1 MTTWQPG
8 PAWLFVPADRPDRF
22 AKALER
28 SDIAILDLED
38 AVAADRKTQAR
49 AALAAYDWPQPG
61 RTLVRLNP
69 ASTAEYAR
77 DLDLLAQLAASGR
90 GPTRVMLAKA
100 ETPED
105 LDGLGGHEVVVILE
119 TPAGVVAAREIIARP
134 SVVGATWGAE
144 DLIAGLGGTA
154 SRDADGRYRPV
165 ALHAQSSVLLAA
177 KAAGKLAIDTVHL
190 DIPDHDGLARES
202 RDSVAIGFDAKTSIH
217 PDHIPIVRA
226 AFAPDD
232 DALARAHRILAGVAE
247 HGEGVF
253 SLDGGMVDG
262 PIIAQAR
269 RILARAAAAR

>member
-28 SDIAILDLED
+28 SDIAVIDLED
-38 AVAADRKTQAR
+38 AVAADRKAQAR
-49 AALAAYDWPQPG
+49 AALAAYDWPEPE

-69 ASTAEYAR
+69 ASTAEHAL
-77 DLDLLAQLAASGR
+77 DLDLLAESAAAGR

-100 ETPED
+100 EAPTD
-105 LDGLGGHEVVVILE
+105 LDGLGAHEVVVILE
-119 TPAGVVAAREIIARP
+119 TPAGVVHAREIIERP
-134 SVVGATWGAE
+134 HVVGAMWGAE

-165 ALHAQSSVLLAA
+165 ALHAQNSVLLAS

-202 RDSVAIGFDAKTSIH
+202 RDSVAIGFDAKASIH
-217 PDHIPIVRA
+217 PGHIPIVRA
-226 AFAPDD
+226 AFAPDEA
-232 DALARAHRILAGVAE
+232 ALARAHRILAGVAE

-253 SLDGGMVDG
+253 ALDGAMVDG
-262 PIIAQAR
+262 PIIAQAH